1 MPFASTPTALVAV
14 SLPDRGISYRSA
26 AEDKKVPEN
35 GTFEPNKALAHGQG
49 GPDLRIHRGMNP
61 ILKLVLEIGPL
72 VVFFIA
78 NGQFGIFTATMA
90 FMIAIAIS
98 LSLSYLISRT
108 IPTMPL
114 VTGVFV
120 MIFGGLTIW
129 LQNETFIKVKPT
141 IVNLLFASILTFGLM
156 TGRLFLKMVLDAA
169 FAMTD
174 TGWAILTRAWIGFFV
189 TLAILNDLVWRTVS
203 ADAWVTFKLFGIMP
217 LTLIFSIA
225 LVPVITKHAIEL
237 PAKDDD

>member
-1 MPFASTPTALVAV
+1 
-14 SLPDRGISYRSA
+14 
-26 AEDKKVPEN
+26 
-35 GTFEPNKALAHGQG
+35 
-49 GPDLRIHRGMNP
+49 MNP

-98 LSLSYLISRT
+98 QSLSYLISRT

-189 TLAILNDLVWRTVS
+189 TLAILNELVWRTVS
-203 ADAWVTFKLFGIMP
+203 TDAWVTFKLFGIMP